1 MIVGI
6 GIDQVDVERM
16 EGVLSRRPER
26 AAERLF
32 TAAERRTCRER
43 ASPAECFAARF
54 AAKEAFL
61 KALGTGLGRGIAWHE
76 VEVVVPD
83 GGGRPRLRVFGTA
96 ARRLREAGGSSVHL
110 SFTHEAGAATAMV
123 VLEG

>member
-6 GIDQVDVERM
+6 GIDQVEIDRM
-16 EGVLSRRPER
+16 EGLLSRRPDR
-26 AAERLF
+26 AADRLF
-32 TAAERRTCRER
+32 TPEERRTCEGRSR
-43 ASPAECFAARF
+43 PAECFAARF

-61 KALGTGLGRGIAWHE
+61 KALGTGLGRGVSWHE
-76 VEVVVPD
+76 VEVVVPG
-83 GGGRPRLRVFGTA
+83 GGGRPRLRLSGTA
-96 ARRLREAGGSSVHL
+96 ARRLREAGGGSVHV

>member
-1 MIVGI
+1 MIVGV
-6 GIDQVDVERM
+6 GIDQVEVDRM
-16 EGVLSRRPER
+16 DGLLSRRPGR

-32 TAAERRTCRER
+32 TSGERTFCEKRSR
-43 ASPAECFAARF
+43 PAECFAARF

-61 KALGTGLGRGIAWHE
+61 KALGTGLGRGISWHE

-83 GGGRPRLRVFGTA
+83 GGGRPRLRVTGTA
-96 ARRLREAGGSSVHL
+96 ARRLREAGGGSLHV

-123 VLEG
+123 VIES

>member
-6 GIDQVDVERM
+6 GIDQVEIDRM
-16 EGVLSRRPER
+16 EGLLSRRPTR

-32 TAAERRTCRER
+32 TAGERGTCRGR
-43 ASPAECFAARF
+43 ARPAECFAARF

-61 KALGTGLGRGIAWHE
+61 KALGTGLGRGVAWHE

-83 GGGRPRLRVFGTA
+83 GGGRPRLRLSGTA
-96 ARRLREAGGSSVHL
+96 ARRLREAGGGSVHL

>member
-6 GIDQVDVERM
+6 GIDQVEVDRM
-16 EGVLSRRPER
+16 EGLLSRRPER

-32 TAAERRTCRER
+32 TAEERGTCGRR
-43 ASPAECFAARF
+43 IRPAECFAARF

-61 KALGTGLGRGIAWHE
+61 KALGTGLGRGVSWHE
-76 VEVVVPD
+76 VEVSVPD
-83 GGGRPRLRVFGTA
+83 GGGRPRLRLSGTA
-96 ARRLREAGGSSVHL
+96 ARRLREAGGGSVHV